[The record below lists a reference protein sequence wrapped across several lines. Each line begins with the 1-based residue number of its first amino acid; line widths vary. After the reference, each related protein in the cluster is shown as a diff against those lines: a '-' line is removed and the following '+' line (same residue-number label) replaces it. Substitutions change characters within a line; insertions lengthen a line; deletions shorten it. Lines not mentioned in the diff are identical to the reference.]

1 MKLSILLA
9 LRAMGYGEP
18 AATAT
23 AFAIA
28 VHAVNLLVNSSL
40 GVYGFIQEGVSLD
53 QLSQGVR
60 EMKTPSGL
68 AHVEQSRLTN

>member
-1 MKLSILLA
+1 
-9 LRAMGYGEP
+9 MGYADP
-18 AATAT
+18 PATAT

-40 GVYGFIQEGVSLD
+40 GIYGFIQEGISLD

-60 EMKTPSGL
+60 EMKNPL
-68 AHVEQSRLTN
+68 V